1 MVLKCKQL
9 GKRSAMRKIQ
19 PIGHFMDMKV
29 GILTRLA
36 EIGENVLFF
45 VLLELDIF
53 ILDTMFFLSMMIL
66 GNTFDL
72 KLVSTGEDGI
82 EEMIED
88 LNANKILYAFIKG
101 SKILFIHFLLN
112 NLADFFLPLLNHKFT

>member
-1 MVLKCKQL
+1 MNAVLTINL
-9 GKRSAMRKIQ
+9 WYVVIWY
-19 PIGHFMDMKV
+19 H
-29 GILTRLA
+29 
-36 EIGENVLFF
+36 VLFI
-45 VLLELDIF
+45 D
-53 ILDTMFFLSMMIL
+53 DIL

-101 SKILFIHFLLN
+101 SKILFIHFFKQSFRFKTLILH
-112 NLADFFLPLLNHKFT
+112 LLNHKFT

>member
-1 MVLKCKQL
+1 MSSCL
-9 GKRSAMRKIQ
+9 I
-19 PIGHFMDMKV
+19 F
-29 GILTRLA
+29 
-36 EIGENVLFF
+36 
-45 VLLELDIF
+45 LLMIF
-53 ILDTMFFLSMMIL
+53 L

-101 SKILFIHFLLN
+101 IKILFNHFVSK
-112 NLADFFLPLLNHKFT
+112 NLAFKISILPLLDKKFT

>member
-36 EIGENVLFF
+36 EIGENVL
-45 VLLELDIF
+45 LLELDIF
-53 ILDTMFFLSMMIL
+53 ILDTMLFLSMMIL

-72 KLVSTGEDGI
+72 KLVSSGEDGI

-88 LNANKILYAFIKG
+88 P
-101 SKILFIHFLLN
+101 
-112 NLADFFLPLLNHKFT
+112 ADLVGI

>member
-1 MVLKCKQL
+1 M
-9 GKRSAMRKIQ
+9 I
-19 PIGHFMDMKV
+19 
-29 GILTRLA
+29 
-36 EIGENVLFF
+36 
-45 VLLELDIF
+45 
-53 ILDTMFFLSMMIL
+53 IL

-101 SKILFIHFLLN
+101 SKISFIHF
-112 NLADFFLPLLNHKFT
+112 FKQSIRF

>member
-1 MVLKCKQL
+1 MVLKCKQP

-36 EIGENVLFF
+36 EIGENVL
-45 VLLELDIF
+45 LLELDIF

-101 SKILFIHFLLN
+101 RKILFIHFLSN
-112 NLADFFLPLLNHKFT
+112 NLNLTSS

>member
-1 MVLKCKQL
+1 MVLKCKQP

-36 EIGENVLFF
+36 EIGENVL
-45 VLLELDIF
+45 LLELDIF

-112 NLADFFLPLLNHKFT
+112 NLKTLILPLLNHKFT

>member
-1 MVLKCKQL
+1 MVLKCKQP

-36 EIGENVLFF
+36 EIGENVL
-45 VLLELDIF
+45 LLELDIF

-72 KLVSTGEDGI
+72 KLVSSGEDGI

-112 NLADFFLPLLNHKFT
+112 NLKTLILPLLNHKFT

>member
-1 MVLKCKQL
+1 M
-9 GKRSAMRKIQ
+9 I
-19 PIGHFMDMKV
+19 
-29 GILTRLA
+29 
-36 EIGENVLFF
+36 
-45 VLLELDIF
+45 
-53 ILDTMFFLSMMIL
+53 IL

-101 SKILFIHFLLN
+101 IEILFIHFLSN
-112 NLADFFLPLLNHKFT
+112 NLKTLILDLLN

>member
-1 MVLKCKQL
+1 MSSCL
-9 GKRSAMRKIQ
+9 I
-19 PIGHFMDMKV
+19 F
-29 GILTRLA
+29 
-36 EIGENVLFF
+36 
-45 VLLELDIF
+45 LLMIF
-53 ILDTMFFLSMMIL
+53 L

-101 SKILFIHFLLN
+101 SKILFIHFLSTIIILH
-112 NLADFFLPLLNHKFT
+112 LLN

>member
-1 MVLKCKQL
+1 MP
-9 GKRSAMRKIQ
+9 SSI
-19 PIGHFMDMKV
+19 
-29 GILTRLA
+29 
-36 EIGENVLFF
+36 
-45 VLLELDIF
+45 
-53 ILDTMFFLSMMIL
+53 

-101 SKILFIHFLLN
+101 NQQIIRVIMLQINYIQFTNILILIVN
-112 NLADFFLPLLNHKFT
+112 ISIYFFE

>member
-1 MVLKCKQL
+1 MSSCF
-9 GKRSAMRKIQ
+9 I
-19 PIGHFMDMKV
+19 F
-29 GILTRLA
+29 
-36 EIGENVLFF
+36 
-45 VLLELDIF
+45 LLMIF
-53 ILDTMFFLSMMIL
+53 L

-101 SKILFIHFLLN
+101 IKILFNHFVCKNFLKYQYYLFFIR
-112 NLADFFLPLLNHKFT
+112 NLHNPFSFQ

>member
-1 MVLKCKQL
+1 MSSCL
-9 GKRSAMRKIQ
+9 
-19 PIGHFMDMKV
+19 
-29 GILTRLA
+29 
-36 EIGENVLFF
+36 
-45 VLLELDIF
+45 IF
-53 ILDTMFFLSMMIL
+53 LVMIFL

-101 SKILFIHFLLN
+101 SKVLFIHFVSK
-112 NLADFFLPLLNHKFT
+112 NLVDFYLFLIRNLHNPFSFK